1 MIMMMMMITMM
12 IMWSR
17 NWGALAGNTVTVLKS
32 SAGAQQPTSIDQKP
46 NNLRADDR
54 TNQPQPHRKHT
65 RKNTGH

>member
-1 MIMMMMMITMM
+1 VEQ
-12 IMWSR
+12 